1 MIDFLIELDTKLFL
15 FLNGIRSEFWDP
27 VMWWISGKK
36 EWIPL
41 YLAILGWTIYKFRW
55 KSLYIVPFM
64 MILIV
69 FSDQGSVF
77 IKNIFQRLRPS
88 RTEELQDLI
97 NLVKNYR
104 GSGYAFVSS
113 HAANT
118 FAFATF
124 THYLFK
130 NRWFGLFIFFWAA
143 IVSYSRIYLGLHY
156 PGDIIFGA
164 ALGVLVGV
172 FTYYLLHVFSCKVI
186 KRPLEE

>member
-15 FLNGIRSEFWDP
+15 FLNGIRSEFWDSL
-27 VMWWISGKK
+27 MWWISGKI

-41 YLAILGWTIYKFRW
+41 YLAVLGWTIYKFRW

-64 MILIV
+64 VLLVV

-97 NLVKNYR
+97 NLVDNYR
-104 GSGYAFVSS
+104 GKGYAFVSS

-130 NRWFGLFIFFWAA
+130 NRWFSLCIFFWAA
-143 IVSYSRIYLGLHY
+143 VVSYSRIYLGLHY
-156 PGDIIFGA
+156 PGDILFGA
-164 ALGVLVGV
+164 AFGVLVGI
-172 FTYYLLHVFSCKVI
+172 FTYCLLQIFSRKVH
-186 KRPLEE
+186 KKSLEE

>member
-1 MIDFLIELDTKLFL
+1 MIDFLIETDTKLFL

-41 YLAILGWTIYKFRW
+41 YLAVLGWTIYKFRW

-64 MILIV
+64 VLLVV

-97 NLVKNYR
+97 YLVNNYR

-124 THYLFK
+124 TNYLFK

-143 IVSYSRIYLGLHY
+143 VVSYSRIYLGLHY
-156 PGDIIFGA
+156 PGDILFGA
-164 ALGVLVGV
+164 SFGIVVGAL
-172 FTYYLLHVFSCKVI
+172 TYYMMKIFSRKVL
-186 KRPLEE
+186 KQSLED